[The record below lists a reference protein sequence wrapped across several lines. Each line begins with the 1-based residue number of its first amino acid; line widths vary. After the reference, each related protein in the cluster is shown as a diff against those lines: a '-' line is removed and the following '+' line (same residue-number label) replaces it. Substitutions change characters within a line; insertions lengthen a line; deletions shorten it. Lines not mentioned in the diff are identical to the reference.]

1 MLFSNSKSKGLALAA
16 LGAVLLGA
24 SFIFFADRSL
34 AAPKEKAAIT
44 AKVDK
49 AAKAAKNVKAPD
61 INNVSKEATALQAA
75 PAIKAHLSPWEEAL
89 NQRLTALLQHDLFQ
103 RSQLG
108 MIVYDL
114 TSEKVVFQHQQLL
127 RPAST
132 MKSLVALTALDK
144 LSSYYQFHTKLAYDG
159 TITDGVLTG
168 NIYCIGG
175 FDPLF
180 DSRDMQAFVRSV

>member
-49 AAKAAKNVKAPD
+49 AAKAVKATKKEKSSNSAAAKN
-61 INNVSKEATALQAA
+61 ATLQAA

-108 MIVYDL
+108 MIV
-114 TSEKVVFQHQQLL
+114 
-127 RPAST
+127 
-132 MKSLVALTALDK
+132 
-144 LSSYYQFHTKLAYDG
+144 
-159 TITDGVLTG
+159 
-168 NIYCIGG
+168 
-175 FDPLF
+175 
-180 DSRDMQAFVRSV
+180 